1 MKKDN
6 NITNYIGRKPKRSI
20 SNLKNNRKGDTKYMV
35 NIEELK
41 THLEEYLP
49 EVTTVSNGKIKE
61 CPLCKSGSGK
71 NKTCAFSIVPNTNQ
85 TKWKCFSCNN
95 GGTIIDLYAKLHNI
109 DDKTAIKELS
119 KKYGNTPIQRKTMQK
134 NNFHE
139 KEFTQNKAIE
149 DIRLAQ
155 TFTDSS
161 AYMFRRS
168 ISPEVL
174 QRFHVGFI
182 PNWIHPNILY
192 KQQFGTD
199 EEKKK
204 YSHVQGTPRV
214 IIPTSNNSYLSRDI
228 RPTNEIPVIA
238 QKYAKMKVGETH
250 ILNIEALKTN
260 RIVMAVEGEIDA
272 LSFITLGYETIGL
285 GSTSMINQFIEKQ
298 YYEII
303 GECSKA
309 ERPILIW
316 ALDNDETGRKAT
328 SNALRLCKIHNIPCI
343 CVDRNF
349 YGQFKDGNEMMINN
363 RQGLIENIN
372 KAIEQAKSFD
382 FSNIEEETNQN
393 VEIPDDAD
401 YIIEEYDQ
409 RKRKTIL
416 KISAPLLAEYIR
428 THSNYIF
435 VRNDAL
441 EGVTRYWYE
450 NGVYKLISDDELK
463 GHIKS
468 YITRVDKSILKKKDV
483 EEVFFDLTTDLNY
496 ISHDKLNANEDII
509 NFKNGLLNLK
519 TMELMPHSPQ
529 VYSTIQL
536 DCNYN
541 PDALDSPTFDKYLED
556 FTQGNPQKKQFI
568 MEYMGGTFSNVF
580 GFRFKRAL
588 FMVGDGNTGKS
599 TLKRFS
605 ENVIGSKYVSSATL
619 EQLEAR
625 FGGTYIHNKRL
636 IGSNDMPHASIR
648 ALDMFKALTG
658 GDSISIEYK
667 CKNIFS
673 ETFKGFLWFTMNK
686 LPKLS
691 GNQGE
696 EVYNR
701 IIVFRCNNVIP
712 EEQQDKNLDNKLLEE
727 KESIINKCLIAFK
740 KAIDNNYTFSVP
752 EDSITEKTQY
762 QEENNPVAMF
772 YKECCVDRPTGTL
785 DNCTTKK
792 TYDVFKAWCMDNN
805 NGYTIS
811 NIEFRKEL
819 LNIFKAQ
826 NIKDIIIRRKTGR
839 YYIFTLSRETKLD
852 YTKIYGYDNSNIN
865 SY

>member
-1 MKKDN
+1 M
-6 NITNYIGRKPKRSI
+6 SI
-20 SNLKNNRKGDTKYMV
+20 

-41 THLEEYLP
+41 THLDDYLP
-49 EVTTVSNGKIKE
+49 EVTIVSDGKIKE
-61 CPLCKSGSGK
+61 CPICKSGSGQH
-71 NKTCAFSIVPNTNQ
+71 KTCAFSIMPNTNR

-109 DDKTAIKELS
+109 DDKTAIRELS
-119 KKYGNTPIQRKTMQK
+119 EKYGNKPIQRKPQK
-134 NNFHE
+134 MDTNKQEQE
-139 KEFTQNKAIE
+139 KEFIQKKIIE
-149 DIRLAQ
+149 DIKISQ
-155 TFTDSS
+155 TFVDNS
-161 AYMFRRS
+161 AYMLRRG
-168 ISPEVL
+168 ISQEVL

-204 YSHVQGTPRV
+204 YSYVQGTPRA
-214 IIPTSNNSYLSRDI
+214 IIPTSDNSYLSRDI
-228 RPTNEIPVIA
+228 RQNNEIPLNA
-238 QKYAKMKVGETH
+238 QSYTKMKVGETH

-260 RIVMAVEGEIDA
+260 KIVIVVEGEIDA
-272 LSFITLGYETIGL
+272 LSFISLGHETIGL
-285 GSTSMINQFIEKQ
+285 GSTSMRNQFIEKQ

-303 GECSKA
+303 GERSKT

-343 CVDRNF
+343 CVDSNF

-372 KAIEQAKSFD
+372 KAIEQAKNFD
-382 FSNIEEETNQN
+382 FNNIEEDTNKHI
-393 VEIPDDAD
+393 EIPSDAD
-401 YIIEEYDQ
+401 YIIEDYNP
-409 RKRKTIL
+409 KTKKTIL

-468 YITRVDKSILKKKDV
+468 YITSIDKSILKKKDV

-519 TMELMPHSPQ
+519 TMELMPHSPE

-536 DCNYN
+536 DCDYN

-580 GFRFKRAL
+580 GFRFKSAL
-588 FMVGDGNTGKS
+588 FMVGEGNTGKS

-605 ENVIGSKYVSSATL
+605 ESVIGSKYVSSATL

-636 IGSNDMPHASIR
+636 IGSNDMPYASIR

-686 LPKLS
+686 LPKIS
-691 GNQGE
+691 GNQGK

-701 IIVFRCNNVIP
+701 IILFRCNNIIP
-712 EEQQDKNLDNKLLEE
+712 EEQQDKNLDNKLLKE

-740 KAIDNNYTFSVP
+740 KAVDNNYTFSVS
-752 EDSITEKTQY
+752 EDSIIEKSQY
-762 QEENNPVAMF
+762 QEENNSVATF
-772 YKECCVDRPTGTL
+772 YKECCVTRPNGNL

-792 TYDVFKAWCMDNN
+792 MYDVFKAWCMDNN
-805 NGYTIS
+805 NGYFPS

-819 LNIFKAQ
+819 LNLLDFKD
-826 NIKDIIIRRKTGR
+826 ISDIIIRTKNAR
-839 YYIFTLSRETKLD
+839 YYNFTLSLETKKD
-852 YTKIYGYDNSNIN
+852 YSRVYGYDNSNN
-865 SY
+865 NY